1 MECETFN
8 KCQKARLDTNDAALM
23 TQQKQHS
30 DYVDRVPCIPYPLF
44 FSQKQFLYA
53 KIISKGISIMLKA
66 EKIKKEIDVLPTAML
81 DDVEKFIKGLKTR
94 KKNGKRK
101 SSLLAELAD
110 IAADIDLPRDFSKHH
125 DHYLYGLPKK

>member
-1 MECETFN
+1 
-8 KCQKARLDTNDAALM
+8 
-23 TQQKQHS
+23 
-30 DYVDRVPCIPYPLF
+30 
-44 FSQKQFLYA
+44 
-53 KIISKGISIMLKA
+53 MLKA

-81 DDVEKFIKGLKTR
+81 DDVEKFIQGLKTR

>member
-1 MECETFN
+1 MFYCKGLLEKKSAPTFLSHQSAN
-8 KCQKARLDTNDAALM
+8 GYA
-23 TQQKQHS
+23 
-30 DYVDRVPCIPYPLF
+30 DRVSGIPYPLF

-53 KIISKGISIMLKA
+53 KIISKGISVMLKA
-66 EKIKKEIDVLPTAML
+66 EKIKKEIDFLPTTML
-81 DDVEKFIKGLKTR
+81 DDVEKFIKELKTR

-110 IAADIDLPRDFSKHH
+110 IAADIELPRDFSKHH